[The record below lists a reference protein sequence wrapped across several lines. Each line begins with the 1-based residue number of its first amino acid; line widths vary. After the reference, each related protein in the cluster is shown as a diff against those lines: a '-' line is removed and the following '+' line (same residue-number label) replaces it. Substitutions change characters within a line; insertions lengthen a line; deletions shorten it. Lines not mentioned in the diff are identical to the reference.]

1 MNRINWNKLPR
12 KPEGWSFGDTQ
23 KAYTQ
28 IWDKLEE
35 CKRMR
40 HAVDATLRARS
51 VEVRGT
57 REDLRKAKGQI
68 VTLTK
73 KEHQKSKEKSA
84 AAYATTAA
92 TMLIIGY
99 QVVEVFGGWGRWAP
113 VFEHEATIGVLQVC
127 IGSVLAFAMRPLQH

>member
-1 MNRINWNKLPR
+1 MNRINWNNLPQD
-12 KPEGWSFGDTQ
+12 PEGWSFGDTK

-28 IWDKLEE
+28 IWNQLEE

-57 REDLRKAKGQI
+57 KADLRKAKSQLI
-68 VTLTK
+68 TLTK
-73 KEHQKSKEKSA
+73 KEHAKSKEKSA
-84 AAYATTAA
+84 ASYATAAA
-92 TMLIIGY
+92 TALIISY
-99 QVVEVFGGWGRWAP
+99 QVVEVAGGFGRWAP

-127 IGSVLAFAMRPLQH
+127 IGSILAFAMRPLQH